1 LWSKVAYYFTIGNL
15 EEAQTVFDGIP
26 DNIALSEEDQA
37 SYSAY
42 GSIFSILKDV
52 KDNHNDYKSISADN
66 IEVLN
71 SIATDF
77 EGTNDGHLAATILNH
92 IDNRYIIPCKA
103 PIAAMRLSP
112 TPEGVQ
118 KHADEA
124 VTAYPNPATSQV
136 VFSYRLPDAKD
147 GLHLVVTSVNGKE
160 VARFQLTGLKGVVHW
175 YTKEI
180 PNGVYFYQ
188 VNDSRKNWSKG
199 KVVIMK

>member
-1 LWSKVAYYFTIGNL
+1 LLLTDIKNDTDFVNAEDIPDLLTEQGTLSSLWSKVAYYFTIGNL

-92 IDNRYIIPCKA
+92 IDNRYIIPCK
-103 PIAAMRLSP
+103 PL
-112 TPEGVQ
+112 
-118 KHADEA
+118 
-124 VTAYPNPATSQV
+124 
-136 VFSYRLPDAKD
+136 L
-147 GLHLVVTSVNGKE
+147 
-160 VARFQLTGLKGVVHW
+160 QL
-175 YTKEI
+175 
-180 PNGVYFYQ
+180 
-188 VNDSRKNWSKG
+188 
-199 KVVIMK
+199 